1 MRNWFELLTRWTP
14 DQIDALFEQ
23 MEQGNLHPMDAK
35 KQLAWEIVSI
45 FDGDEAATKAA
56 KHFERVHQQRQLPE
70 DMPVVELTE
79 PTNVVDIIYD
89 AEMARSKSQARRL
102 VKQGAVRLDGQKIKA
117 IDFDITVDDKAILR
131 IGKRRFLQLV
141 GK

>member
-1 MRNWFELLTRWTP
+1 
-14 DQIDALFEQ
+14 
-23 MEQGNLHPMDAK
+23 
-35 KQLAWEIVSI
+35 
-45 FDGDEAATKAA
+45 
-56 KHFERVHQQRQLPE
+56 
-70 DMPVVELTE
+70 MPVVELTE